1 MTGAVP
7 AGREPEEAA
16 AVPGF
21 EEIYERYFDFV
32 WRSLRRLG
40 VPNAAMDDA
49 VQETFL
55 VVYRRLAEFEARS
68 SLKTW
73 VFAIALRV
81 AQRAHRTQAR
91 RRTDELTP
99 ELEAKDTR
107 TPQDEALRQERIR
120 VVYAI
125 LGRLQPQK
133 REVFVMAELEQ
144 FTAPEIAEITGV
156 PLNTIYAR
164 LRGARREF
172 EASLER
178 LQAQERWR

>member
-1 MTGAVP
+1 
-7 AGREPEEAA
+7 
-16 AVPGF
+16 
-21 EEIYERYFDFV
+21 
-32 WRSLRRLG
+32 
-40 VPNAAMDDA
+40 MDDA
-49 VQETFL
+49 VQETFI
-55 VVYRRLAEFEARS
+55 VVYRRLAEFEGRS

-81 AQRAHRTQAR
+81 AQRARRTQAR

-99 ELEAKDTR
+99 ELEARDTH
-107 TPQDEALRQERIR
+107 TPQDEALRQERVR
-120 VVYAI
+120 VVYVI
-125 LGRLQPQK
+125 LDRLQPEK

-144 FTAPEIAEITGV
+144 FTGPEIAEITGV

-178 LQAQERWR
+178 LRAQERWR